1 MPFSNTF
8 EDNVM
13 NPKRSAGLLH
23 VTNFT
28 LYLHLHHPEILGSVM
43 QMSWLFSEIFD
54 KSRLIFEI
62 LFDVVF
68 DFCYPVQTSLAAKHT
83 KIYHLEQQTPAARLL
98 PTCKR
103 TAD

>member
-1 MPFSNTF
+1 MPFSNTC

-68 DFCYPVQTSLAAKHT
+68 DFCYPVQTSLAAK
-83 KIYHLEQQTPAARLL
+83 
-98 PTCKR
+98 
-103 TAD
+103 